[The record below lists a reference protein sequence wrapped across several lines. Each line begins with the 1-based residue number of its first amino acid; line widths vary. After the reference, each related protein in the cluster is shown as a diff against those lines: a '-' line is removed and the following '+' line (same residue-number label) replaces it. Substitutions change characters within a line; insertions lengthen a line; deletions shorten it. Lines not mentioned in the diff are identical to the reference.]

1 MKGARLLVLILNDIA
16 LGLATIMVVLNLY
29 PSWSQYAMTLEAPLL
44 LATLSCISTSLIIRG
59 FTFYDRRQNLFFFPF
74 TKMEVRVGQL
84 NIISGFLFIG
94 VLCTPVTHPFW
105 LIPILHLIFTPAAI
119 ITALLDVVFYNKTKL
134 AYLGAGVAVVGFLL
148 AYVHEVYSIGLGELI
163 VAFII
168 AFNIW
173 WHRRKIKQN

>member
-44 LATLSCISTSLIIRG
+44 TTTLSCISSAFLIRS
-59 FTFYDRRQNLFFFPF
+59 FTFYDRQISLF
-74 TKMEVRVGQL
+74 KIRGMEVRIGQL
-84 NIISGFLFIG
+84 NRVTGFLFIG
-94 VLCTPVTHPFW
+94 VLCTPVTHPHS
-105 LIPILHLIFTPAAI
+105 LIQSLHLILTASAI
-119 ITALLDVVFYNKTKL
+119 ITALLEIVFYNKTKL

-163 VAFII
+163 VALII